1 MQKID
6 LLGAPAIDGRE
17 MMTVRMF
24 KTLTMLA
31 VSTGFA
37 SAAVAQAPTWSA
49 DQTAAWGVVSQSWAD
64 EVAQNGK
71 WPGAYAHEN
80 MVSWGED
87 FPIPR
92 SKDSVTKWTRFE
104 DTQGKV
110 INYEISPVA
119 IAVSGNTAVVNYYAV
134 AMRQRGNDKPE
145 REVTGLVETLVKD
158 GNGWKFLASTS
169 FDNEK

>member
-1 MQKID
+1 
-6 LLGAPAIDGRE
+6 
-17 MMTVRMF
+17 MTVRIF
-24 KTLTMLA
+24 KTLAMLTI
-31 VSTGFA
+31 STGVA
-37 SAAVAQAPTWSA
+37 TAAVAQTPTWSTE
-49 DQTAAWGVVSQSWAD
+49 QSAAWGVVTQSWAD

-71 WPGAYAHEN
+71 WPGSFVHDN
-80 MVSWGED
+80 MVSWSED

-92 SKDSVTKWTRFE
+92 SKDSVNKWTRFE

-119 IAVSGNTAVVNYYAV
+119 IAVAGNTAVVNYYAV
-134 AMRQRGNDKPE
+134 AVRQRGTDKPQ

-169 FDNEK
+169 FDSGK

>member
-1 MQKID
+1 M
-6 LLGAPAIDGRE
+6 
-17 MMTVRMF
+17 
-24 KTLTMLA
+24 
-31 VSTGFA
+31 
-37 SAAVAQAPTWSA
+37 
-49 DQTAAWGVVSQSWAD
+49 VSQSWAD

-134 AMRQRGNDKPE
+134 AMRQRGTDKPE

-169 FDNEK
+169 FDNGK